1 MKKHAVLVNTSRGTL
16 GRSDARARARIAQRV
31 DLGRGPRR
39 RRGRAPHRRR
49 PSPREGAQIR
59 MRFFELIPFFLVAG
73 KSVTEGKNRM
83 IL

>member
-1 MKKHAVLVNTSRGTL
+1 
-16 GRSDARARARIAQRV
+16 
-31 DLGRGPRR
+31 
-39 RRGRAPHRRR
+39 
-49 PSPREGAQIR
+49 